1 MELIKRFLKTWAN
14 VSLSLLK
21 TEVVNYGLIDA
32 GWGCNLHRRGFFG
45 IIYKISDFMI
55 SFFDENSFYKEVIF
69 CCKISMLL
77 YCLLLFQN
85 HLK

>member
-32 GWGCNLHRRGFFG
+32 GWGCNLHRRGFLALY
-45 IIYKISDFMI
+45 IKLAIS
-55 SFFDENSFYKEVIF
+55 
-69 CCKISMLL
+69 
-77 YCLLLFQN
+77 
-85 HLK
+85 

>member
-1 MELIKRFLKTWAN
+1 M
-14 VSLSLLK
+14 SLSLLK
-21 TEVVNYGLIDA
+21 TEVVNDGLIET
-32 GWGCNLHRRGFFG
+32 GWSCNLRRRVFFG
-45 IIYKISDFMI
+45 IVHKISDFMI